1 MCVQRPLSTDSH
13 SPLLCACSLSR
24 SPALSH
30 SIAVWLVPA
39 RLSGYFHFPFAL
51 VARVQQLPPAALC
64 CAPVPAAASHFCS
77 KPKRT
82 KRWVRFS
89 LSLSLSPI
97 HSVSLKL
104 NSVVK
109 FAALSANVLP
119 FLGWVPKR
127 NVGCGPWIVGCGLWG
142 WFSLLVLFSAFV
154 SLQCCLLLLF
164 VLAFHSQT
172 VSKFCTFCAFIS
184 PGGRREVGRQSEWV
198 GKNWRGCSEWGK
210 TLAWMKME
218 QENVE

>member
-1 MCVQRPLSTDSH
+1 MR
-13 SPLLCACSLSR
+13 LLSLSR

-89 LSLSLSPI
+89 LSLSLSN
-97 HSVSLKL
+97 SLCLSETQLSCKVCRTL
-104 NSVVK
+104 SECVAI
-109 FAALSANVLP
+109 FGLSA
-119 FLGWVPKR
+119 KKE
-127 NVGCGPWIVGCGLWG
+127 CGLWAVDCG
-142 WFSLLVLFSAFV
+142 LRVVGLIFAFSFILCFCLVAVLFVVVVCFGFSLANCFKILYVLRFYLSRGAR
-154 SLQCCLLLLF
+154 
-164 VLAFHSQT
+164 
-172 VSKFCTFCAFIS
+172 
-184 PGGRREVGRQSEWV
+184 GGRYAEWV
-198 GKNWRGCSEWGK
+198 SRGKLKRLLWMGQNFGMNENGAGK
-210 TLAWMKME
+210 CWI
-218 QENVE
+218 N